1 MPRETKPFALQLPFA
16 AQASELRHEVKF
28 AVPDVDAGK
37 LRAVLDA
44 NCRRVSHHQS
54 TSRVVSL
61 YFDDAELSS
70 CRANLDG
77 VARRSKVRLRWYDGP
92 FPRERL
98 FFEIKEREDYGI
110 RKTRFLLSARDSL
123 EAMSFAEIVA
133 GLGGVL
139 PAEASERLALRG
151 EPTLIAEYQRT
162 YYEAHVGPLRVT
174 LDQDLTVY
182 GQRGHRSPSRRFP
195 VRTPRLTILEAKAPI
210 GRAGEIRELLLPLA
224 PRVTR
229 SSKYVL
235 GCQRVGYVGSG

>member
-1 MPRETKPFALQLPFA
+1 MPTETRPFAPQLPFG
-16 AQASELRHEVKF
+16 AQTSELRHEVKF
-28 AVPDVDAGK
+28 AVSDVDPGK
-37 LRAVLDA
+37 LRAILDA

-77 VARRSKVRLRWYDGP
+77 VARRSKVRLRWYDEP

-98 FFEIKEREDYGI
+98 FFEIKEREAYGI
-110 RKTRFLLSARDSL
+110 RKTRFLLSARGPF
-123 EAMSFAEIVA
+123 ETMSFSEIVS
-133 GLGGVL
+133 GLADAL
-139 PAEASERLALRG
+139 PAEAAARLALRG
-151 EPTLIAEYQRT
+151 EPVLIAEYQRT

-174 LDQDLTVY
+174 LDHDLTVW
-182 GQRGHRSPSRRFP
+182 GQRGQRSPSRRFAL
-195 VRTPRLTILEAKAPI
+195 RTPRLTILEAKAPI
-210 GRAGEIRELLLPLA
+210 GRSAEIRDLLLPLE

-235 GCQRVGYVGSG
+235 GCQRAGYVGSV